1 MYYGVIQIYKSH
13 LPYTHFLS
21 VTILSTGFFAK
32 IWIPGLPKNLPIFFD
47 LLFTI
52 FLTQWA
58 YITLV

>member
-52 FLTQWA
+52 FLT
-58 YITLV
+58 